1 MEKDAEPRTTGASGQ
16 AAQGNPGPGKIR
28 PPSDSARDARFVAML
43 LTDLAE
49 LERSTNPDA
58 GVETAA
64 QKGIRAFRAL
74 HIAGQLVRA
83 VAGWAIDHY
92 YGMSMRGLSFVPTA
106 PPTGK
111 DHPEFLNLRKMVD
124 DHQLEKDGILAQRC
138 REPIDSLL
146 AQRLLYN
153 LLYTNPGGFPRELQY
168 LFMEGLRA
176 LELGERLPLF
186 EPNAERKYSKVRY
199 RELQLQLSALAFVEY
214 RVKAFRL
221 RKTDALADV
230 AAAYEV
236 DPKTISDWKTSVKE
250 KLGSL

>member
-1 MEKDAEPRTTGASGQ
+1 MDKDAEPTTGHGQ
-16 AAQGNPGPGKIR
+16 AARQPRSRQIR
-28 PPSDSARDARFVAML
+28 PHSDPARDARFVAML
-43 LTDLAE
+43 LTELAE

-58 GVETAA
+58 GAETAA
-64 QKGIRAFRAL
+64 QKGARAFRAL

-124 DHQLEKDGILAQRC
+124 DHQLEKDGILAQRR
-138 REPIDSLL
+138 REPINSLL

-186 EPNAERKYSKVRY
+186 EPMWLARSR
-199 RELQLQLSALAFVEY
+199 RCPGASARHTGQVHFQTCAHG
-214 RVKAFRL
+214 RTRPRNTAR
-221 RKTDALADV
+221 RCA
-230 AAAYEV
+230 
-236 DPKTISDWKTSVKE
+236 
-250 KLGSL
+250 